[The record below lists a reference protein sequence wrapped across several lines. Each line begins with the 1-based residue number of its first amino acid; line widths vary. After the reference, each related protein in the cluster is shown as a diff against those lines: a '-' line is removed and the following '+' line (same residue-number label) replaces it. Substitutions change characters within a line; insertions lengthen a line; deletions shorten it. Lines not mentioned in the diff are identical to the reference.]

1 MTDSTNSAG
10 DMPEPDATIVGRPDL
25 QPDTQG
31 DLPLEADLGED
42 GQGDLDGEGRHSGD
56 APDDLRS
63 DGPSGPVEEDHG
75 PRESGGDA
83 A

>member
-1 MTDSTNSAG
+1 MTDSMNTDG
-10 DMPEPDATIVGRPDL
+10 DMPEPDAAIVGRPDL

-31 DLPLEADLGED
+31 DPPLDADLGDD

-63 DGPSGPVEEDHG
+63 QAPSGPVEEDADRHG
-75 PRESGGDA
+75 KGGDPA
-83 A
+83 